1 MFDKLTKNDIP
12 KEDLNDLIRSLNPN
26 RKMQMTGDF
35 TEMSS
40 LYSAPIDKPLNID
53 YSNYAKQ

>member
-1 MFDKLTKNDIP
+1 MFDKQTKNDIARG
-12 KEDLNDLIRSLNPN
+12 DLNDLIRSLNPN
-26 RKMQMTGDF
+26 RNMQMTDSF